1 MARIGKKECPKCGFY
16 NIRIMPDTQI
26 RLVEMF
32 AKYEKDG
39 RKKYRSEMFNKI
51 LSEYFFA
58 KDNDATFRHYNQFF
72 CKSETMCADRELNG
86 FPNSKCNA
94 CDKYSKV

>member
-1 MARIGKKECPKCGFY
+1 MPKSKEQCPSCCTYTISFTSDNCDYIEEIRKQYRLKGRSKPSVEKMA
-16 NIRIMPDTQI
+16 
-26 RLVEMF
+26 
-32 AKYEKDG
+32 
-39 RKKYRSEMFNKI
+39 NKI
-51 LSEYFFA
+51 FSEHRFA